1 MGTYAAVMSQRSGVS
16 SGDVAWFG
24 AELAVYV
31 GVGWW
36 GATQALPLLGR
47 IALAVLAVTVMAV
60 PWGVFAAP
68 RAAHPLSGAAGV
80 AFRVMWFGVGVVALV
95 TVAH

>member
-1 MGTYAAVMSQRSGVS
+1 MSQRPGVS
-16 SGDVAWFG
+16 VGDVAWFG

-36 GATQALPLLGR
+36 GATRALPLLGR
-47 IALAVLAVTVMAV
+47 IGLAVLVVAVMAV
-60 PWGVFAAP
+60 LWGVFAAP

-80 AFRVMWFGVGVVALV
+80 AFRVVWFGAGVAALV
-95 TVAH
+95 TVAR